1 MKSLNSYFSDNTKQ
15 SSKNQHILEDFQ
27 MQRKTNLFVFVIFI
41 ILIAQSI
48 NAQVIIKKSGVGE
61 GGMFFLNE
69 LSAIISEKDG
79 TIIVEH
85 AMPTD
90 QRPINYRDIDF
101 KQGDE
106 ILMVNVNRVKL
117 VKDLEKMYNEL
128 EVGETMKLG
137 VRRGEEMFIVSFNK
151 MDPEKL
157 PKRKLMIRKGV
168 PGGDEAGDESK
179 VSSYQIKIDNADGKM
194 KFLMGTG
201 LILKEKENQVKI
213 DKVIPEMVQELGE
226 VDVKEGDV
234 VVALNDKKIKS
245 LAQVTKIYDE
255 IKVSDE
261 VQLVTI
267 REKKEITVNFK
278 KPETEGQ
285 FFIKEN

>member
-1 MKSLNSYFSDNTKQ
+1 
-15 SSKNQHILEDFQ
+15 